1 MEINAELELRRN
13 VRVRASDVGVTCI
26 EVTEVMRMGEMTK

>member
-13 VRVRASDVGVTCI
+13 VRVRTSDVRVTCI